1 MKIIGRMK
9 KYDFDTVIPRRG
21 TNSYKWDTAPEEGVL
36 PMWVADMD
44 FKTAPAVIEALKKR
58 AEHGV
63 FGYTK
68 IPQRYY
74 DAVSNWFTQRH
85 GVDYETG
92 WILPTTGVLPALAAI
107 LRALT
112 MPGDGVVMQTPAYNC
127 FFSSLNNAGCKIIEN
142 ELVYSN
148 GKYSID
154 FDDFEKKTALPNA
167 KVFLLCSP
175 HNPSGRV
182 WTKEELVRMGEICQK
197 NNVFVISDEIHCD
210 IVFEGR
216 KHIPFAS
223 LGNGFLQNSATCVS
237 PSKTFN
243 LAGVQC
249 ANIVCAN
256 AETREKISKAL
267 NVNEV
272 AEISP
277 FAVDALVAAYNEGG
291 AWLEELLK
299 YMGGNFTLLKEF
311 FAENFPK
318 FKVLPLEATYLVW
331 VDCSALGMPSEK
343 IEKILYEKEGLW
355 VNEGT
360 KYGSAGE
367 GFLRINIACPK
378 SLLIEGLEKIKNA
391 FCTDAAG

>member
-1 MKIIGRMK
+1 MK

-21 TNSYKWDTAPEEGVL
+21 TCSYKWDAAPEEGIL

-68 IPQRYY
+68 VPEKYY
-74 DAVSNWFTQRH
+74 EAAAGWFAKRH
-85 GVDYETG
+85 GANYDKK

-112 MPGDGVVMQTPAYNC
+112 KPGDGVVMQTPAYNC
-127 FFSSLNNAGCKIIEN
+127 FFSSLKNAGCGIIEN
-142 ELVYSN
+142 ELVYAD

-182 WTKEELVRMGEICQK
+182 WTKSELLRMGEICLK
-197 NNVFVISDEIHCD
+197 NKVFVISDEIHCD
-210 IVFEGR
+210 IVFEGH
-216 KHIPFAS
+216 KHIPFVS
-223 LGNGFLQNSATCVS
+223 LGKEFLQNSATCVS

-249 ANIVCAN
+249 ANIVCAD
-256 AETREKISKAL
+256 ADVRAKISKML
-267 NVNEV
+267 DVNEV

-277 FAVDALVAAYNEGG
+277 FAVDALIAAYNEGG
-291 AWLEELLK
+291 EWLDGLLE
-299 YMGGNFTLLKEF
+299 YLHENFLYLKNF

-331 VDCSALGMPSEK
+331 VDCSALGMTSEK
-343 IEKILYEKEGLW
+343 IEKTLYEKERLW

-360 KYGSAGE
+360 KYGKAGE

-378 SLLIEGLEKIKNA
+378 SLLVEGLEKIKKA
-391 FCTDAAG
+391 FG